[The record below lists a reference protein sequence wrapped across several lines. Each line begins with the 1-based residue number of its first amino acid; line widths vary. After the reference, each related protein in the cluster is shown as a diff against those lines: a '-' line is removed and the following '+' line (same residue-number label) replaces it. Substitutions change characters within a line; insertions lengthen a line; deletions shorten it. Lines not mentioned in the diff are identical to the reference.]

1 MVIILLEKKKRGKC
15 FKILIYSVFLNYR
28 KIALVLVCIAA
39 CAVHTDELRLVEICC
54 FFIDEFGE
62 NSLSVPHFCGGLLA
76 TFGYTKLIM
85 HIVLVDGSRT
95 GLMILQRMLEPR
107 GDDVAYF
114 TDGREALD
122 YIRST
127 PQAEVLITSFEIG
140 GVSGTELCWEAR
152 ILADAG
158 RPLYVIGMSASNDAQ
173 HSISVLDAGADDFM
187 SKPPRQD
194 ELNARLRVAE
204 RTLIMQR
211 RLIEMATIDPLSG
224 LFNRGAFRQRFDAEI
239 EVAKLGGTFS
249 LILFDI
255 DHFKQINDIY
265 GHDTGDEVIRSV
277 GSLRVPPD
285 AHFSRIG
292 GEEFAVILPSIPI
305 DGGIYVADYLRGQV
319 SDLTI
324 ERNDNKIST
333 TASFGVAEFRA
344 GDTVN
349 DLYRRADAALYQAK
363 NTGRDRV
370 SASAPEIVS

>member
-1 MVIILLEKKKRGKC
+1 
-15 FKILIYSVFLNYR
+15 
-28 KIALVLVCIAA
+28 
-39 CAVHTDELRLVEICC
+39 
-54 FFIDEFGE
+54 
-62 NSLSVPHFCGGLLA
+62 
-76 TFGYTKLIM
+76 M

-114 TDGREALD
+114 TDGREALS
-122 YIRST
+122 YIQTT

-152 ILADAG
+152 LLADAG

-173 HSISVLDAGADDFM
+173 HSIGVLDAGADDFM

-239 EVAKLGGTFS
+239 ATAELGGTFS

-255 DHFKQINDIY
+255 DHFKYINDIY
-265 GHDTGDEVIRSV
+265 GHDAGDEVIRSV
-277 GSLRVPPD
+277 GTLRVPPD

-305 DGGIYVADYLRGQV
+305 DGGISVADYLRAQV
-319 SDLTI
+319 NALNI
-324 ERNDNKIST
+324 ERGEST
-333 TASFGVAEFRA
+333 INLTASFGVSEFRP

-349 DLYRRADAALYQAK
+349 DLYRRADSALYQAK

-370 SASAPEIVS
+370 SATSPEIVS

>member
-1 MVIILLEKKKRGKC
+1 M
-15 FKILIYSVFLNYR
+15 SS
-28 KIALVLVCIAA
+28 
-39 CAVHTDELRLVEICC
+39 RL
-54 FFIDEFGE
+54 FR
-62 NSLSVPHFCGGLLA
+62 A
-76 TFGYTKLIM
+76 TLPLFRYTKRIM

-114 TDGREALD
+114 TDGREALL
-122 YIRST
+122 YIQST

-140 GVSGTELCWEAR
+140 GVSGTEVCWEAR
-152 ILADAG
+152 LLADAG

-173 HSISVLDAGADDFM
+173 HSIGVLDAGADDFM

-211 RLIEMATIDPLSG
+211 RLIEMATVDPLSG

-239 EVAKLGGTFS
+239 AGAELGGTFS

-255 DHFKQINDIY
+255 DHFKHINDIY
-265 GHDTGDEVIRSV
+265 GHDVGDEVIRSV
-277 GSLRVPPD
+277 GTLRVPPD
-285 AHFSRIG
+285 SHFSRIG

-305 DGGIYVADYLRGQV
+305 DGSVSVAEYLREQV
-319 SDLTI
+319 NALSI
-324 ERNDNKIST
+324 ERGDNTIRI
-333 TASFGVAEFRA
+333 TASFGVAEFRP

-349 DLYRRADAALYQAK
+349 DLYRRADSALYQAK

-370 SASAPEIVS
+370 SATSPEIVS